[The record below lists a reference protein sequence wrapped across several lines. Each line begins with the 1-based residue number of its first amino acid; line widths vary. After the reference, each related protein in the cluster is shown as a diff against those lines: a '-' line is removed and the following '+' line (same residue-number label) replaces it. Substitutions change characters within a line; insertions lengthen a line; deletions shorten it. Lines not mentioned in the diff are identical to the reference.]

1 MNAVLF
7 HLVYKSYQSN
17 IYEIIHFFLLE
28 TKVKMDYLL
37 LLIPIALIIIFLF
50 KSSGEHMTNKD
61 LLSTLNAF
69 SQSSKKSSLTPN
81 EEPIYGPK
89 IPEMEEPVP
98 AASGNNVDSTSVYP
112 DIYGPEITP
121 VPGKK
126 KKDSHKKHGKNSS
139 DTVNDETYEFNPD
152 FKNAFPT
159 EENEPQPF
167 LTDFSKFQH

>member
-1 MNAVLF
+1 
-7 HLVYKSYQSN
+7 
-17 IYEIIHFFLLE
+17 
-28 TKVKMDYLL
+28 
-37 LLIPIALIIIFLF
+37 
-50 KSSGEHMTNKD
+50 MTNKD

-69 SQSSKKSSLTPN
+69 SKSSKKSTPN

-89 IPEMEEPVP
+89 VPEVEEPVP
-98 AASGNNVDSTSVYP
+98 ASSSNSSNSTNMYP

-126 KKDSHKKHGKNSS
+126 KKDTHKKQGKHSS
-139 DTVNDETYEFNPD
+139 DTVEDETYEFNPD

-159 EENEPQPF
+159 DENEPQPF